1 MKEGNLKAA
10 PALAQRVI
18 SAALA
23 VVLCMGLA
31 PHAAWAE
38 QSSASVASDQ
48 AAQNA
53 EEGRITFAISYDKD
67 ADGTCDLVL
76 NSSYAY
82 DEGATLGDLFAAA
95 KKAGD
100 ISDYAFSN
108 SGYGSY
114 IDSIT
119 LADGT
124 VLANTADYSKY
135 WANYKNGGYAMGATD
150 CTEGD
155 VLDGVTAFQFEYS
168 GYPDAPVAYD
178 WSKAP
183 QSANVDGVIAGR
195 ADLSADAQKLLA
207 NLNKRFVAGGKDA
220 AITNNTFAGAVAA
233 HACSA
238 DATFDA
244 DAIAAALNEAD
255 GGEKPLGA
263 GTLAKYITALT
274 AAGVDCTRVA
284 DASGSYQDLIE
295 EMVAR
300 TNIDTLDVFSAVVML
315 PVYSM
320 GYQGIA
326 LGVVTPQ
333 QLIDVILASQAESGL
348 IGYTG
353 FEDSQTTAQAIRA
366 LLPYKS
372 DEKVSAAIDKAV
384 AKLLSMQLADGG
396 FAYMDSTDGSALESN
411 IDATAD
417 IVTTLCALGYNCVN
431 GKNLTAENGA
441 TPVSYLVSK
450 ADADL
455 SSFVAVSE
463 FSEELTAA
471 TVACALAAAANSTSG
486 AYDVNDSL
494 EATASQF
501 SDVKDDWY
509 TKAVTLISQKG
520 LMKGYASS
528 DTFGIGDNTDRAM
541 MATILWRLANT
552 ADSLSYVPADSKTD
566 NGFKD
571 VESGLY
577 YTGAANWAW
586 KNEVIHG
593 VEVGGDRYFQANRA
607 MTFEEMVTMLANY
620 IEGDDAVSKT
630 DTAVLDQFIDA
641 SGVSDFARASMAWAV
656 NKGLVNGVDNGDGTR
671 SLQADTDVTRERV
684 AGVLFNANENGALV
698 F

>member
-220 AITNNTFAGAVAA
+220 AVTNNTFAGAVAA

-326 LGVVTPQ
+326 LSVVTPQ

-396 FAYMDSTDGSALESN
+396 FAYMDSTDGSAPESN

-455 SSFVAVSE
+455 SGFVAVSE

-656 NKGLVNGVDNGDGTR
+656 NKGLVNGIDNGDGTR

>member
-23 VVLCMGLA
+23 VVLCLGLA
-31 PHAAWAE
+31 PHAAWAD
-38 QSSASVASDQ
+38 SASAPAASDQ
-48 AAQNA
+48 AAQSA
-53 EEGRITFAISYDKD
+53 QEGRVTFAISYDKD
-67 ADGTCDLVL
+67 GDGTCDLVL
-76 NSSYAY
+76 NSSYTY

-100 ISDYAFSN
+100 ISDYAFSD

-114 IDSIT
+114 INSIT
-119 LADGT
+119 LVDGT
-124 VLANTADYSKY
+124 VLAATADFSKY
-135 WANYKNGGYAMGATD
+135 WANYKNGDYAMGATD

-155 VLDGVTAFQFEYS
+155 ALDGVTAFQFEYS

-183 QSANVDGVIAGR
+183 ASVNVDGVIAGR

-207 NLNKRFVAGGKDA
+207 NLNERFVAGGKDA

-238 DATFDA
+238 DAAFDA
-244 DAIAAALNEAD
+244 DAIIAALNEAD
-255 GGEKPLGA
+255 GGETKLSA

-284 DASGSYQDLIE
+284 DASGSRTDLIE
-295 EMVAR
+295 QMVTR
-300 TNIDTLDVFSAVVML
+300 TDVSTLDVFSAVVML

-320 GYQGIA
+320 GYQSIA
-326 LGVVTPQ
+326 LSVVTPQ
-333 QLIDVILASQAESGL
+333 QLIDVILASQAENGL
-348 IGYTG
+348 IGYPG

-366 LLPYKS
+366 LLPYKD
-372 DEKVSAAIDKAV
+372 DEKVSAALDKA
-384 AKLLSMQLADGG
+384 ATKLLTMQAADGG
-396 FAYMDSTDGSALESN
+396 FAYVESADGSALESN
-411 IDATAD
+411 LDATAD
-417 IVTTLCALGYNCVN
+417 VVTTLCALGYNCVN
-431 GKNLTAENGA
+431 GKTLTVDNGA

-455 SSFVAVSE
+455 SGFTAVSE

-471 TVACALAAAANSTSG
+471 TVACALAAADKSISG
-486 AYDVNDSL
+486 AYDVNDCL
-494 EATASQF
+494 EATAPQF
-501 SDVKDDWY
+501 SDVEDDWY
-509 TKAVTLISQKG
+509 TKAISLVSQKG
-520 LMKGYASS
+520 LMLGYS
-528 DTFGIGDNTDRAM
+528 DSDAFGIGDNTDRAM
-541 MATILWRLANT
+541 MATILWRLADT
-552 ADSLSYVPADSKTD
+552 SDSLSYVPADSVSG
-566 NGFKD
+566 NGFAD

-586 KNEVIHG
+586 ENEVIHG
-593 VEVGGDRYFQANRA
+593 VDIDGVRYFQADRA

-630 DTAVLDQFIDA
+630 DTAVLDRFTDA
-641 SGVSDFARASMAWAV
+641 DGVSDFARASMAWAV
-656 NKGLVNGVDNGDGTR
+656 NNGLVNGVDNGDGTR
-671 SLQADTDVTRERV
+671 SLQADTKVARERV
-684 AGVLFNANENGALV
+684 AGVLFNANENGTLV